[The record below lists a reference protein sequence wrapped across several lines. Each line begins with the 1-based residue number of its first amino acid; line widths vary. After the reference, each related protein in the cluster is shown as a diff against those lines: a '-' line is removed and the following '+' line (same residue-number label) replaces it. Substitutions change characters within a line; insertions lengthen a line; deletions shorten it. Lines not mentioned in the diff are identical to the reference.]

1 MGQQKGKGK
10 KNGGN
15 KLRSPRSLEPLL
27 QNPNYLIELAQ
38 TRGKRKGSS
47 ELDAQIPRIIKDI
60 CDPMVKVDMNV
71 YGMYLIQEPVYTR
84 LCQMLQY
91 LYMINHQYDIALCNY
106 LGSINTPVQPVYPQ
120 QPQPQQQY
128 LDPSEVVYYG
138 YGSGYSE
145 INICVQQQQPMPQQ
159 QSMQQPLMDH
169 HTDIEMMKGLLNLAR
184 ANQDVYGGALTAIVN
199 CHDLYLSQGIFS
211 TAPIDVY
218 INQNRDNARFIS
230 APDMIG
236 VEYYEK
242 KKIVDNS
249 NRRERRNR
257 DDVRNG

>member
-1 MGQQKGKGK
+1 
-10 KNGGN
+10 
-15 KLRSPRSLEPLL
+15 
-27 QNPNYLIELAQ
+27 
-38 TRGKRKGSS
+38 
-47 ELDAQIPRIIKDI
+47 
-60 CDPMVKVDMNV
+60 
-71 YGMYLIQEPVYTR
+71 
-84 LCQMLQY
+84 
-91 LYMINHQYDIALCNY
+91 
-106 LGSINTPVQPVYPQ
+106 
-120 QPQPQQQY
+120 
-128 LDPSEVVYYG
+128 
-138 YGSGYSE
+138 
-145 INICVQQQQPMPQQ
+145 MPQQ